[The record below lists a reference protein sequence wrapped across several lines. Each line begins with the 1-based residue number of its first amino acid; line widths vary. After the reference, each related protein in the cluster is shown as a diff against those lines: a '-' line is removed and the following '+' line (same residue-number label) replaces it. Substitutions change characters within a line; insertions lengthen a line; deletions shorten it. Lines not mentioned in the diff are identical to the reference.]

1 MAGEGDQDLWL
12 GPTLR
17 QWPTAPADPCVD
29 AETLAAW
36 SEGKLDEKRAAVVEL
51 HASNCPRCM
60 TLLAS
65 IERTTPAPEEPAPSW
80 SRGALLRW
88 LVPLTAAAT
97 AVAIWIAVP
106 DRPVTQTQPAP
117 AVQEAPRTD
126 ESRQLGKEA
135 APVPPTPA
143 PEAAKPD
150 QFAPSEPAGRSVAV
164 DAQRPAGARE
174 NAQGREE
181 MKSERQELD
190 SLREQSLA
198 TLRDRAAAPPPSSAA
213 GATPSAPA
221 VAMPSA
227 PATLNETVAV
237 QPFQQ
242 SLAAAVPPS
251 SESTSPADP
260 LIRWRVVGWAAVER
274 SIDGGSTW
282 IKTTQP
288 PGVTADSIP
297 MLWIVSVRA
306 VDNMRG
312 TILTSDRRE
321 LYTTNGGL
329 TWERVQE
336 NSVAPF

>member
-1 MAGEGDQDLWL
+1 MKREPMAGEGDQDLWL

-17 QWPTAPADPCVD
+17 QWPTAPADACVD

-36 SEGKLDEKRAAVVEL
+36 ADGKLDAHRAAAVEL

-60 TLLAS
+60 TMLAS
-65 IERTTPAPEEPAPSW
+65 IERTTPAPEEPTPSW
-80 SRGALLRW
+80 SRGALVRW
-88 LVPLTAAAT
+88 LVPLAAAAT

-106 DRPVTQTQPAP
+106 DRPVTQTQPATT
-117 AVQEAPRTD
+117 VQEGPRAD
-126 ESRQLGKEA
+126 QSRQVSKEPE
-135 APVPPTPA
+135 PVPPTPA
-143 PEAAKPD
+143 PEPAKPD
-150 QFAPSEPAGRSVAV
+150 QFAAAEPGQRSAAA
-164 DAQRPAGARE
+164 DAQRQAAARE
-174 NAQGREE
+174 NVPARDE

-190 SLREQSLA
+190 LLRERSLA
-198 TLRDRAAAPPPSSAA
+198 TLRDRAAAPPPSSA
-213 GATPSAPA
+213 TA
-221 VAMPSA
+221 VMPSA
-227 PATLNETVAV
+227 PAAVSETVV
-237 QPFQQ
+237 IQPFQQ

-251 SESTSPADP
+251 SESTSPNDP
-260 LIRWRVVGWAAVER
+260 LIRWRVIGWTSVER

-288 PGVTADSIP
+288 PGVTPDSAP

-321 LYTTNGGL
+321 FYTINGGM